1 MYRHRLYRKRKFSS
15 HDNTGILLFIIII
28 PQCCDLLE
36 GLIPKDD
43 KDATGLRPVHY
54 ERLFVFTLMWSI
66 GAFLELDDRSKIE
79 DWLRHSEE
87 TEKKLDLPVIPSDS
101 DATMFDYMVD
111 HNGGC
116 RA

>member
-1 MYRHRLYRKRKFSS
+1 M
-15 HDNTGILLFIIII
+15 
-28 PQCCDLLE
+28 QCCDLLE

-116 RA
+116 RVGRVGRGRVGGNNRGCNSLGLG